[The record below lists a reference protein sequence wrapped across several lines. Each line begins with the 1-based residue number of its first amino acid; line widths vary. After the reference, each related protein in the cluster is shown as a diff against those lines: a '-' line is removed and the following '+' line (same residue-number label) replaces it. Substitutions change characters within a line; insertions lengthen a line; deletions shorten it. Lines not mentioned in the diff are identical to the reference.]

1 MKKSNSSN
9 SSSISKQSQ
18 NIKLSNQK
26 TKASFLR
33 KLKTE
38 DFALRK
44 KLMNQNCFGK
54 LRVLIKECQQHI
66 YILLEDPQSS
76 KLAKGIQIILLLSIL
91 LSCISIIVDSIYES
105 SNGSYDSVSS
115 SIELYLFVFF
125 GVEYLLRLFSTSA
138 FDKSLLQFI
147 VSPMNLIDFVSILP
161 FLLSSILTEDSFSQ
175 LRVLRLIRFI
185 RIFRLFKLSRFLKEI
200 SMLAETVRNSLKDM
214 LMLIVMLFL
223 MVIFFSTIIYYL
235 EYNEDEND
243 QVENRINSIPEAI
256 WWCIVTMTTVGYGDL
271 IPHTIEGKFIACI
284 TALLGTTTISLPVA
298 IMGINFYRTLKE
310 NEETEEIDRLKQ
322 KYQITNEAV
331 TNDQLNLRELQF
343 MKNRLEQLYENNE
356 KVLDYLVQSQQLFD
370 ELTANLMS
378 LYKALSEE
386 IDLHLEYRMRR
397 LKMKQRIMKIEK
409 NIEQKKSIEIN
420 QLIHSYRE
428 NKRKMALSPMMD
440 ESRIESLNSVHS
452 RLQSLGNM
460 KRSRASQLKHLKSSS
475 LFKSSK
481 EINYD
486 VNSEL
491 KSENFQIHEIHLP
504 DPMED
509 TPLGDQQIRKSELEV
524 SIRNDSE
531 EHSQYSRN
539 QENCDIQ
546 NKITSLKQ
554 QKFNQTFLP

>member
-1 MKKSNSSN
+1 
-9 SSSISKQSQ
+9 
-18 NIKLSNQK
+18 
-26 TKASFLR
+26 
-33 KLKTE
+33 
-38 DFALRK
+38 
-44 KLMNQNCFGK
+44 
-54 LRVLIKECQQHI
+54 
-66 YILLEDPQSS
+66 
-76 KLAKGIQIILLLSIL
+76 
-91 LSCISIIVDSIYES
+91 
-105 SNGSYDSVSS
+105 
-115 SIELYLFVFF
+115 
-125 GVEYLLRLFSTSA
+125 
-138 FDKSLLQFI
+138 
-147 VSPMNLIDFVSILP
+147 
-161 FLLSSILTEDSFSQ
+161 
-175 LRVLRLIRFI
+175 
-185 RIFRLFKLSRFLKEI
+185 
-200 SMLAETVRNSLKDM
+200 
-214 LMLIVMLFL
+214 
-223 MVIFFSTIIYYL
+223 
-235 EYNEDEND
+235 
-243 QVENRINSIPEAI
+243 
-256 WWCIVTMTTVGYGDL
+256 
-271 IPHTIEGKFIACI
+271 
-284 TALLGTTTISLPVA
+284 
-298 IMGINFYRTLKE
+298 
-310 NEETEEIDRLKQ
+310 
-322 KYQITNEAV
+322 
-331 TNDQLNLRELQF
+331 
-343 MKNRLEQLYENNE
+343 
-356 KVLDYLVQSQQLFD
+356 
-370 ELTANLMS
+370 
-378 LYKALSEE
+378 
-386 IDLHLEYRMRR
+386 MRR